1 MKRKHCGYIILLLL
15 LLLVP
20 RDGAAALFEQ
30 LAIETRAGSLGNAVT
45 ADPQGPLSAHYN
57 PAGLDRVRGTEFTMG
72 IFYIPTLNVQGKFTQ
87 GTDPQTGKLWAPFG
101 GWFNNGIDPA
111 AGHGSST
118 TPSAELPH
126 LGALPM
132 LAAPNLGIGYHSKN
146 SPFAFGFA
154 VYAPFGA
161 GMEHTEADDPYRF
174 LGKRMSVLRLTMA
187 PTISYRVSKSLS
199 VGASFGLGMAYMG
212 FDTRMRAPNDMVAL
226 TGVLGD
232 VTTGLEIPIFSELLL
247 PPPWFGGGLNPYEE
261 MGGLKFF
268 AEDNLNTSFNIG
280 WLWEPVSWFSF
291 GGVYQSE
298 TKADMQGKYTF
309 DFTKRMQNT
318 INWLGSSP
326 TTIIAAAVL
335 DLPTYCPPE
344 VRGNMSIEVVLPA
357 RAQFGIKLQP
367 HRRIKFLADAHWA
380 QWSAWESMKIV
391 LDRDN
396 ELLRLGKLM
405 GYTGG
410 PRTLIMENHFK
421 DTWHFSYGLELQPLD
436 MLTLRLGYEDRP
448 TSVSESYFG
457 PLPLGDMKLYSAGLG
472 LALKPPDRKFKG
484 LFGLLKQMLHPDK
497 VDLGFTYMTSD
508 YKVKF
513 NQSKLFNSTNFTDI
527 IYNPFAGLEY
537 EQKITAYIVSLN
549 MTFLF

>member
-335 DLPTYCPPE
+335 DLPTYCPP
-344 VRGNMSIEVVLPA
+344 RGAGEHVHRSCPA
-357 RAQFGIKLQP
+357 RPRPVRHQAAAPPP
-367 HRRIKFLADAHWA
+367 H
-380 QWSAWESMKIV
+380 QVS
-391 LDRDN
+391 
-396 ELLRLGKLM
+396 
-405 GYTGG
+405 GG
-410 PRTLIMENHFK
+410 C
-421 DTWHFSYGLELQPLD
+421 
-436 MLTLRLGYEDRP
+436 
-448 TSVSESYFG
+448 
-457 PLPLGDMKLYSAGLG
+457 PLGPVVGLG
-472 LALKPPDRKFKG
+472 IHENRSGPGQRTFAPGQAHGLYRRAQNPDHGKPLQGHLAFQLRPGAAASRYAHPAPG
-484 LFGLLKQMLHPDK
+484 LRRP
-497 VDLGFTYMTSD
+497 
-508 YKVKF
+508 
-513 NQSKLFNSTNFTDI
+513 
-527 IYNPFAGLEY
+527 
-537 EQKITAYIVSLN
+537 AYIRFRILFRSASLRRHEA
-549 MTFLF
+549 LFRRPRPRAQAARPEIQGAFRPAQANAPSR

>member
-1 MKRKHCGYIILLLL
+1 
-15 LLLVP
+15 
-20 RDGAAALFEQ
+20 
-30 LAIETRAGSLGNAVT
+30 
-45 ADPQGPLSAHYN
+45 
-57 PAGLDRVRGTEFTMG
+57 
-72 IFYIPTLNVQGKFTQ
+72 
-87 GTDPQTGKLWAPFG
+87 
-101 GWFNNGIDPA
+101 
-111 AGHGSST
+111 
-118 TPSAELPH
+118 
-126 LGALPM
+126 
-132 LAAPNLGIGYHSKN
+132 
-146 SPFAFGFA
+146 
-154 VYAPFGA
+154 
-161 GMEHTEADDPYRF
+161 
-174 LGKRMSVLRLTMA
+174 
-187 PTISYRVSKSLS
+187 VSKSLS